1 MKQALNIIVQLVH
14 IHGPMKG
21 EIQEFSSRDITIGRH
36 PLCDLQFPKDQVAIS
51 RNHARITRDGNRF
64 KIEDTSTNGTFVNGT
79 KITESWLKNGDVI
92 FFTDGGPKVSFLT
105 REGGPEEIHVVPAPT
120 PEPVQAPPVH
130 QPSRQPMP
138 DSRPAPLPD
147 PGPLS
152 ESGVPPAP
160 PVVHKPAGA
169 PESPG
174 NIPPVFSSPPEQPA
188 FSSPDTGEMEQSKSA
203 PPLKVEQVNVPLVVQ
218 YGPILQSF
226 NQLPVTIGSNPECDL
241 VLDHPALLDKHIQ
254 IFFANGAYQVKNLT
268 GHSRMTINNRP
279 VTTVSP
285 MQPGDRIFLSADGPG
300 FQFIEGGRMAEISAP
315 AQTDTPDQE
324 KDASEPDSGLPRK
337 KKPFLFKRLWR

>member
-21 EIQEFSSRDITIGRH
+21 EIQEFLCHEITIGRH
-36 PLCDLQFPKDQVAIS
+36 PLCDLQFPKDQVSIS

-105 REGGPEEIHVVPAPT
+105 REGRPDEVHAASDPVPP
-120 PEPVQAPPVH
+120 PPVH
-130 QPSRQPMP
+130 QPSRQAMP
-138 DSRPAPLPD
+138 DNQPAPLPE
-147 PGPLS
+147 PGPAF
-152 ESGVPPAP
+152 PPGHAP
-160 PVVHKPAGA
+160 SAVYRPAEP
-169 PESPG
+169 PEPPG
-174 NIPPVFSSPPEQPA
+174 NIPPISPSSGGMNQA
-188 FSSPDTGEMEQSKSA
+188 RSA
-203 PPLKVEQVNVPLVVQ
+203 PPLKVESVNVPLVVQ

-241 VLDHPALLDKHIQ
+241 VLQHPALLDKHIQ
-254 IFFANGAYQVKNLT
+254 IFFANGTYQVKNLT
-268 GHSRMTINNRP
+268 GHSRMTINSQP

-285 MQPGDRIFLSADGPG
+285 MQPGDQIFLSTDGPA
-300 FQFIEGGRMAEISAP
+300 FQFIEGGRMAEISVSG
-315 AQTDTPDQE
+315 QTDTPDQE
-324 KDASEPDSGLPRK
+324 NDAPPDPGSSRK
-337 KKPFLFKRLWR
+337 KKSSLLKRLWR